1 MFEARLVQGS
11 ILPKVLESVKDL
23 LTEATWDCSEA
34 GIQLQAMDGAHV
46 ALVALNLRADGFD
59 RFRCDRRL
67 ALGMPLT
74 SLSKIFKGAGADD
87 AVTMRAPDEGGFV
100 TFVFESP
107 TETKVSDYE
116 IRLLD
121 LDQDQLAIP
130 DTDYAAVVKLPSA
143 ELQRIVKDLSQF
155 GDSIVVTAS
164 KEGVSFSAD
173 GDIGVTGNV
182 KLAQSVGSDGEE
194 AVTVELQEPISLTF
208 ACRYLNMFTKAA
220 CLAPSVS
227 LSLSPAIPMLVEYK
241 IGEIGH
247 IRYYL
252 APKVEEDVAD
262 LAG

>member
-1 MFEARLVQGS
+1 
-11 ILPKVLESVKDL
+11 
-23 LTEATWDCSEA
+23 
-34 GIQLQAMDGAHV
+34 
-46 ALVALNLRADGFD
+46 
-59 RFRCDRRL
+59 
-67 ALGMPLT
+67 
-74 SLSKIFKGAGADD
+74 
-87 AVTMRAPDEGGFV
+87 MRAPDEGGFV

-208 ACRYLNMFTKAA
+208 ACRCVALCTQCTVLQVPQHVHQGGLPGAQR
-220 CLAPSVS
+220 LPQ
-227 LSLSPAIPMLVEYK
+227 PQP
-241 IGEIGH
+241 GH
-247 IRYYL
+247 PY
-252 APKVEEDVAD
+252 
-262 LAG
+262 AGGVQDRGDRTHQARPGLC